1 MGPNKEAAM
10 SDDAHDEKSNKQ
22 SGAQN
27 ALKHGAFAKVFILP
41 DEDQQAFRELR
52 RSFRQDLK
60 PDGALEMLYFTGVV
74 QSAWT
79 VIRVCRWIQ
88 RCHTLAEATY
98 VRSAETDDDQGGKL
112 TLIEQVAHQTATVSA
127 MRAHRVTIQWLSE
140 AVRNA
145 TDHLALN
152 NLLRDI
158 QKVFRVDALLLREEA
173 APADF
178 TKRQELFELFIASE
192 LKPKVNAF
200 IANELEEAGR
210 QVRENIRRVVPIDMR
225 AELECLARCH
235 GEFDKAV
242 RRFLQHRALRKTFN
256 SLGGDTAQPERLL
269 PGT

>member
-1 MGPNKEAAM
+1 M

-60 PDGALEMLYFTGVV
+60 PDGALETLYFTGVV

-127 MRAHRVTIQWLSE
+127 MRAHRGHDPVAKRSRSQRHRSPCAQQSPPRHSE
-140 AVRNA
+140 GFSR
-145 TDHLALN
+145 
-152 NLLRDI
+152 
-158 QKVFRVDALLLREEA
+158 
-173 APADF
+173 
-178 TKRQELFELFIASE
+178 
-192 LKPKVNAF
+192 
-200 IANELEEAGR
+200 
-210 QVRENIRRVVPIDMR
+210 
-225 AELECLARCH
+225 
-235 GEFDKAV
+235 
-242 RRFLQHRALRKTFN
+242 
-256 SLGGDTAQPERLL
+256 
-269 PGT
+269 

>member
-1 MGPNKEAAM
+1 M

-60 PDGALEMLYFTGVV
+60 PDGALETLYFTGVV

-127 MRAHRVTIQWLSE
+127 LWNLESRQKSSDRAKNRQKNPMDIKTMKM
-140 AVRNA
+140 
-145 TDHLALN
+145 ALP
-152 NLLRDI
+152 
-158 QKVFRVDALLLREEA
+158 VFML
-173 APADF
+173 
-178 TKRQELFELFIASE
+178 
-192 LKPKVNAF
+192 
-200 IANELEEAGR
+200 
-210 QVRENIRRVVPIDMR
+210 
-225 AELECLARCH
+225 
-235 GEFDKAV
+235 
-242 RRFLQHRALRKTFN
+242 
-256 SLGGDTAQPERLL
+256 
-269 PGT
+269 

>member
-1 MGPNKEAAM
+1 M
-10 SDDAHDEKSNKQ
+10 SDDPQDEKSKQ
-22 SGAQN
+22 SWAQN

-41 DEDQQAFRELR
+41 DEDEQEFRELR
-52 RSFRQDLK
+52 RSFRQDLQ
-60 PDGALEMLYFTGVV
+60 PDGAVETLYFTGVV
-74 QSAWT
+74 QSAWN

-98 VRSAETDDDQGGKL
+98 VPSAGTDDDQGGQL
-112 TLIEQVAHQTATVSA
+112 TLIEHVAHQTATVSA
-127 MRAHRVTIQWLSE
+127 MRAHQVTIQWLTE

-145 TDHLALN
+145 TDHLALD
-152 NLLRDI
+152 NLLREI
-158 QKVFRVDALLLREEA
+158 QKLFRVDALLLREEA

-178 TKRQELFELFIASE
+178 TKRQELFEIFIANE

-200 IANELEEAGR
+200 ITNELEEAGR

-225 AELECLARCH
+225 TELECLARCH

-242 RRFLQHRALRKTFN
+242 RRFLQHRALRKTFS
-256 SLGGDTAQPERLL
+256 SLGGETVQPERLL

>member
-10 SDDAHDEKSNKQ
+10 SDDAREKSKQ

-41 DEDQQAFRELR
+41 DEDEQEFRELR
-52 RSFRQDLK
+52 RSFRQDLQ
-60 PDGALEMLYFTGVV
+60 PDGAAETLYFTGVV
-74 QSAWT
+74 QSAWN

-98 VRSAETDDDQGGKL
+98 VRSAATDDQGGQL
-112 TLIEQVAHQTATVSA
+112 TLIEQVAHHTASVSA
-127 MRAHRVTIQWLSE
+127 MRAHQVTIQWLTE

-145 TDHLALN
+145 TDHIALN

-158 QKVFRVDALLLREEA
+158 QKFFRVDALLLREEA
-173 APADF
+173 APTDF
-178 TKRQELFELFIASE
+178 TKRQELFEIFIASE

-200 IANELEEAGR
+200 IANELEQASR
-210 QVRENIRRVVPIDMR
+210 QVRENIRRVVPIDMP

-256 SLGGDTAQPERLL
+256 SLGGETAQPQRLL

>member
-1 MGPNKEAAM
+1 M
-10 SDDAHDEKSNKQ
+10 SDDAQDEKSKQ
-22 SGAQN
+22 GGAQN
-27 ALKHGAFAKVFILP
+27 ALKHGAFAKAFMLP
-41 DEDQQAFRELR
+41 DEDEQEFREFR
-52 RSFRQDLK
+52 RSFREDLQ
-60 PDGALEMLYFTGVV
+60 PDGAVETLYFTGVV
-74 QSAWT
+74 QSAWN
-79 VIRVCRWIQ
+79 VIRVCRWVQ

-98 VRSAETDDDQGGKL
+98 VPSAGTDDDQGGKL
-112 TLIEQVAHQTATVSA
+112 TLIEHVAHQTATVSA
-127 MRAHRVTIQWLSE
+127 MRAHQVTIQWLSE

-145 TDHLALN
+145 TDHIALN

-158 QKVFRVDALLLREEA
+158 QKFFRVDALLLREEA

-256 SLGGDTAQPERLL
+256 SLGGDTAQTQRLL